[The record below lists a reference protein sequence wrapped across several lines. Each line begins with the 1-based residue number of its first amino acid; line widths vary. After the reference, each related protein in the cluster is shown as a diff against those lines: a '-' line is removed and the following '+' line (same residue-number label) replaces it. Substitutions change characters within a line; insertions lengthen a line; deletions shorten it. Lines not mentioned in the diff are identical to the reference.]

1 MTIKNPIATG
11 VSLIALGIFLLIT
24 THARG
29 QTTNGLTA
37 AQKAQVADPAN
48 PQFTPLWQPAVVP
61 EVDDDQTAYFFPD
74 TPSDEVKAWALKR
87 AFQLNGNSMVGNNR
101 MIDLSKETPFSTVV
115 QTEKIAVTTA
125 PVPRPVGQADLNM
138 EDLRKFSRR
147 ANMKIDICARNH
159 MHKVVTGSSWRCK

>member
-37 AQKAQVADPAN
+37 AQKAQIADPKN
-48 PQFTPLWQPAVVP
+48 PQFEPIPQY
-61 EVDDDQTAYFFPD
+61 QFPD
-74 TPSDEVKAWALKR
+74 ADKSAPDEATKAWALQR
-87 AFQLNGNSMVGNNR
+87 AYQLNGNSMVGNDH

-115 QTEKIAVTTA
+115 KTERIL
-125 PVPRPVGQADLNM
+125 PVARPDIKNELDEQADLNM
-138 EDLRKFSRR
+138 DDLRKFSRR
-147 ANMKIDICARNH
+147 ANMKIDICARY
-159 MHKVVTGSSWRCK
+159 HKSKVSINGGKSWRCK

>member
-29 QTTNGLTA
+29 QTTNGLTD
-37 AQKAQVADPAN
+37 AQKAQVADPKN
-48 PQFTPLWQPAVVP
+48 PQFEPIPQY
-61 EVDDDQTAYFFPD
+61 QFPD
-74 TPSDEVKAWALKR
+74 ADKSAPDEATKAWALQR
-87 AFQLNGNSMVGNNR
+87 AYQLNGNSMVGNDH

-115 QTEKIAVTTA
+115 KTERIL
-125 PVPRPVGQADLNM
+125 PVARPDIKNELDEQADLNM

-147 ANMKIDICARNH
+147 ANMKIDICARY
-159 MHKVVTGSSWRCK
+159 HKSKVSINGGKSWRCK

>member
-1 MTIKNPIATG
+1 MTIQHPIATG

-37 AQKAQVADPAN
+37 AQKAQVADPVN
-48 PQFTPLWQPAVVP
+48 PQFTPLWQPAVAP
-61 EVDDDQTAYFFPD
+61 EVGDDQTAYFFPD

-115 QTEKIAVTTA
+115 PTEKITVTM
-125 PVPRPVGQADLNM
+125 PVPTPRPEAQLEQMKQVSDTCTRHGLHRVTHGKSWSC
-138 EDLRKFSRR
+138 RK
-147 ANMKIDICARNH
+147 
-159 MHKVVTGSSWRCK
+159 